1 MPKPKVAII
10 ACGVLEWNIR
20 RVMERIPDTDF
31 ITRFL
36 PARLHENPGRLRQ
49 MLREEIERLSQ
60 DPELAGIVLGFGVC
74 GRGTIG
80 LTATA
85 VPLVMPRTQ
94 DCIGIYLGSHFRYM
108 EEFSRRPGTRY
119 VTQGWYERNNH
130 PQTREVQSHLSA
142 RDHSLYG
149 ASFDELSSQYGPENA
164 DFICRFRDSW
174 KENYQRAAYIR
185 FEGEGASA
193 AGLEASR
200 SLAEDLGW
208 EHEILEGDDSLLH
221 ALLSRKWSD
230 PRILLVPVGNHTVA
244 APGQAVVGFTSG
256 VDSHV
261 EKILARYRRTEEQEP
276 VQRSGRGLGVDTGGT
291 FTDAVIFDFD
301 TDTVLAQAKAPTT
314 HDDLIVG
321 IRMAL
326 AELPR
331 DELAGVTRVGLSTT
345 LATNAFVEGKG
356 RPVALLVASPLNI
369 DLDRFPFRFV
379 RRLTGAMS
387 IEGVEQTPV
396 DELEIGRIAQEAQE
410 AGCEALAISGFG
422 SVVNPAHELTAARI
436 AHETTGLAA
445 VCGHELTT
453 ELNFVERATTAA
465 MNAKLTPLIEELITA
480 VRSALDE
487 LGLEEVRVMIVK
499 GDGSQMLD
507 RVARSLP
514 VETLLS
520 GPAASVVGAA
530 KLFSNADA
538 VVVDMGGTTLDV
550 ALLQNHSP
558 VLSPTGARIGDFKTC
573 VRAMGVQ
580 TIGLGG
586 DSEIDLSGWPQV
598 SIGPRRII
606 PLCRLS
612 TDHPDLPVRLPALY
626 TEYLTTDPNCVDLVT
641 VSDKPSSNEQ
651 RTLAL
656 LAEGPMLLGQLARRL
671 NRPNPA
677 FVPWH
682 DLETHGAIKRYGLT
696 LTDVMHVEKRYTAFD
711 QRTARDML
719 KAWSGF
725 LDADIDDIIQAIH
738 KEFRRLVCD
747 TVLSV
752 VLPDGCPWAG
762 GDELRRWLTQHF
774 TEPADGRPLRIRPE
788 LAVPL
793 IAVGAPAPALF
804 PELEEVLNQSILISD
819 HAGVTNAVGAIA
831 GDVMLRESAT
841 VRITPEGVFV
851 CSWKG
856 GGQRA
861 VDLEE
866 AVRLCEAAV
875 HEHLREAASAND
887 IPFTVPLFSAEQHD
901 AETRDGKLF
910 LGVTLRGEL
919 RG

>member
-1 MPKPKVAII
+1 MPKPKVGVI

-20 RVMERIPDTDF
+20 RVIQRIPDTNF
-31 ITRFL
+31 VLRFL

-49 MLREEIERLSQ
+49 MLREEIEQLSEES
-60 DPELAGIVLGFGVC
+60 ELTGIVLGFGVC

-80 LTATA
+80 LTATT

-108 EEFSRRPGTRY
+108 EEFSRCPGTRY
-119 VTQGWYERNNH
+119 VTQGWYERNSH
-130 PQTREVQSHLSA
+130 PKTRETQNYLSA

-149 ASFDELSSQYGPENA
+149 VSFAELSKRYGPENA
-164 DFICRFRDSW
+164 NFICRFRESW
-174 KENYQRAAYIR
+174 KHNYQRAAYIR
-185 FEGEGASA
+185 FEGEGEDAS
-193 AGLEASR
+193 GLKASR
-200 SLAEDLGW
+200 SLADNLGW
-208 EHEILEGDDSLLH
+208 EHEILEGDDSLLF

-230 PRILLVPVGNHTVA
+230 PRVLLVPVGNRTVT

-256 VDSHV
+256 ADSHV
-261 EKILARYRRTEEQEP
+261 EKILARYSGTAEQGP

-314 HDDLIVG
+314 HSDLIVG
-321 IRMAL
+321 IREALEMLPSQEL
-326 AELPR
+326 AEV
-331 DELAGVTRVGLSTT
+331 GRVGLSTT

-356 RPVALLVASPLNI
+356 RPVALLVSSPLAI
-369 DLDRFPFRFV
+369 DVDRFPFRFV
-379 RRLTGAMS
+379 HRLAGAMS
-387 IEGVEQTPV
+387 IEGVEQEPI
-396 DELEIGRIAQEAQE
+396 DEGQIAQIAREAQE
-410 AGCEALAISGFG
+410 AGCEAFAISGFG
-422 SVVNPAHELTAARI
+422 SVVNPAHELAAARI
-436 AHETTGLAA
+436 AHEATGLAV

-480 VRSALDE
+480 VRSALGE
-487 LGLEEVRVMIVK
+487 LGLGDVKVMIVK

-507 RVARSLP
+507 RVAESLP

-530 KLFSNADA
+530 KLFSNASA
-538 VVVDMGGTTLDV
+538 VVADMGGTTLDV

-558 VLSPTGARIGDFKTC
+558 VLSPTGARIGEFQTC
-573 VRAMGVQ
+573 VRAMAVQ

-586 DSEIDLSGWPQV
+586 DSEIDLSGWPDV

-606 PLCRLS
+606 PLCRLGE
-612 TDHPDLPVRLPALY
+612 DYPELPVKLPALY
-626 TEYLTTDPNCVDLVT
+626 AEYLSTDPSCIDLVAT
-641 VSDKPSSNEQ
+641 AGENACEQ
-651 RTLAL
+651 RLLSHLAD
-656 LAEGPMLLGQLARRL
+656 GPMLLSQLARQL

-677 FVPWH
+677 FIPWR
-682 DLETHGAIKRYGLT
+682 DLETHGVLKRYGLT
-696 LTDVMHVEKRYTAFD
+696 LTDVMHVEQRYTAFD
-711 QRTARDML
+711 RRVSLDAL

-725 LDADIDDIIQAIH
+725 LDVDVDDIVLAIH
-738 KEFRRLVCD
+738 REFRRMVCD

-752 VLPDGCPWAG
+752 VLPDGCPWDG
-762 GDELRRWLTQHF
+762 GNDLRLWLTQHF
-774 TEPADGRPLRIRPE
+774 TEPADGRALRIRPE

-804 PELEEVLNQSILISD
+804 PELADVLNQSVLISEY
-819 HAGVTNAVGAIA
+819 AGVTNAVGAIA
-831 GDVMLRESAT
+831 GDVLLRESAT

-866 AVRLCEAAV
+866 SIRLCESAI
-875 HEHLREAASAND
+875 HDHLRDAAAAND
-887 IPFTVPLFSAEQHD
+887 ITFTSPIFAAEQHD
-901 AETRDGKLF
+901 ADTRDGKLF